1 MKNKDYCIEKLW
13 LVHKR
18 YDGFRESFICRE
30 SEKGL
35 VEIFSG
41 SLISL
46 EKDKF
51 YLVPLST
58 YYSPITRMF
67 YSYKDLSSLLN
78 KLNRIIYL
86 NFIKSYNPNND
97 YTKLKEFTTQPVK
110 WYKYELLKWYNLNNL
125 FIVNNDN
132 NLYMCRYSIIIN
144 SYIDIFTDKKIDG
157 SVCLLTDFLKIN
169 GIKCDYQKLNIYSLL
184 RLYQKIN
191 IVNKYL
197 NRNTEEIVINELKNK
212 GIYEKSRIYKVKKKL
227 P

>member
-97 YTKLKEFTTQPVK
+97 YTKLK
-110 WYKYELLKWYNLNNL
+110 
-125 FIVNNDN
+125 
-132 NLYMCRYSIIIN
+132 
-144 SYIDIFTDKKIDG
+144 
-157 SVCLLTDFLKIN
+157 
-169 GIKCDYQKLNIYSLL
+169 
-184 RLYQKIN
+184 
-191 IVNKYL
+191 
-197 NRNTEEIVINELKNK
+197 
-212 GIYEKSRIYKVKKKL
+212 
-227 P
+227 